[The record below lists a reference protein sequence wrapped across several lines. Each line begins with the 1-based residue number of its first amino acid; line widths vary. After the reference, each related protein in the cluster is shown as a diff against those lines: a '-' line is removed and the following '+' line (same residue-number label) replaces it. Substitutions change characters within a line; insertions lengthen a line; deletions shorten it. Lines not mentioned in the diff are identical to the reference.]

1 MGDTGT
7 FSQVE
12 LEVGKK
18 YCFKSELGDM
28 PFVVEAGGVIQGDG
42 ITGSVQSGR
51 VIFTAKGKEVEGN
64 FIKSTV
70 ISANWT
76 DGKQSGQIQIT
87 SGYLTLPFL
96 FFFFQITV

>member
-7 FSQVE
+7 FSQVD

-18 YCFKSELGDM
+18 YCFKSDLGDM

-42 ITGSVQSGR
+42 ITGQVQSGK

-64 FIKSTV
+64 FIK
-70 ISANWT
+70 
-76 DGKQSGQIQIT
+76 
-87 SGYLTLPFL
+87 
-96 FFFFQITV
+96 